1 MAVYSLCGYGPK
13 LRHILSFRIMDPEI
27 TSLQQLIERIRQ
39 LDPGKDPVE
48 LRALLEQIGPRSF
61 GPLILI
67 AGFTVLAPLIGDIPG
82 VPTLMALLVLL
93 VSGQI
98 LLGKSNLWLPRFMLN
113 RSVGRDNLHR
123 ALDWLE
129 RPAGFVDRLFQPRLT
144 MFSCGAGMY
153 VIAAACACISVFM
166 PFMEVIPFSANAAGL
181 ALAAFG
187 LALVSRDGGL
197 ALFALGVTG
206 LSFWLVVTQL

>member
-1 MAVYSLCGYGPK
+1 
-13 LRHILSFRIMDPEI
+13 MDPEI
-27 TSLQQLIERIRQ
+27 TSLQQLIARIRQ
-39 LDPGKDPVE
+39 LDREKDPVE
-48 LRALLEQIGPRSF
+48 LRAVLEHIGPRSF

-67 AGFTVLAPLIGDIPG
+67 AGLIVLVPLIGDIPG
-82 VPTLMALLVLL
+82 VPTLMGLLVLL

-98 LLGKSNLWLPRFMLN
+98 LVGKSKLWLPRFMLN
-113 RSVGRDNLHR
+113 RSVRRADLHR
-123 ALDWLE
+123 VLDWLE
-129 RPAGFVDRLFQPRLT
+129 RPAGFVDRLFHARLT

-153 VIAAACACISVFM
+153 VIAAACACIALVM

-181 ALAAFG
+181 ALVAFG

>member
-1 MAVYSLCGYGPK
+1 
-13 LRHILSFRIMDPEI
+13 MDPEI
-27 TSLQQLIERIRQ
+27 SSLQQLIERIRQ

-48 LRALLEQIGPRSF
+48 LRALLQKIGPRSF

-67 AGFTVLAPLIGDIPG
+67 AGLTVLAPFIGDIPG

-93 VSGQI
+93 VSSQI
-98 LLGKSNLWLPRFMLN
+98 LFGRSELWLPQFMLN
-113 RSVGRDNLHR
+113 RSVVRDDLQR

-129 RPAGFVDRLFQPRLT
+129 RPARFLDQFFYPRLT
-144 MFSCGAGMY
+144 MFSGSAGMY
-153 VIAAACACISVFM
+153 VIAGVCACISLTM
-166 PFMEVIPFSANAAGL
+166 PFMEVIPFSANIAGL
-181 ALAAFG
+181 ALTAFG

-206 LSFWLVVTQL
+206 LAFWLVLAQL